1 MLLSLRSLTIFKYHL
16 KNWNPEKP
24 VKAITENLKLILFLA
39 EKLPELKYQ
48 VLAKSRYFTEV
59 LRIYNNCLKYL
70 FERKQEEIDEN
81 CMLSLALSY
90 VSKYA
95 VKFCIN
101 NKVNT
106 MSSFGQ
112 QYFKQALSFLR
123 HVKVEF
129 VRNPNNC
136 VYLLILTCTV
146 NAMMSK
152 FSPYKSLFVD
162 LNGIQFCLNSLSD
175 SYKNKITILQTIYY
189 DLRILSILENFVD
202 DPYFSQNKMIITG
215 KLIKYLQCNGEQ
227 ILGSTLTKEGNWVF
241 QFICSIIMKM
251 ARSIKGFKKD
261 IYELGVKQLFV
272 SFLNKYPY
280 GTCAKTIF
288 TTLLVLEDI
297 NESVEGGKVMDIYK
311 IMSECER
318 LSSILILS
326 KMYDISTKDK
336 NYSAAQDLQEVI

>member
-1 MLLSLRSLTIFKYHL
+1 M
-16 KNWNPEKP
+16 
-24 VKAITENLKLILFLA
+24 
-39 EKLPELKYQ
+39 
-48 VLAKSRYFTEV
+48 
-59 LRIYNNCLKYL
+59 
-70 FERKQEEIDEN
+70 QEEIDEN